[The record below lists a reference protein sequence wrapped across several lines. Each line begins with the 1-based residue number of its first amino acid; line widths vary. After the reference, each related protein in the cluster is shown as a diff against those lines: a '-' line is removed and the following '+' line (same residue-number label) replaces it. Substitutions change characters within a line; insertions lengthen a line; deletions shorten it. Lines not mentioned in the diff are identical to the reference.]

1 MLFRAHFET
10 TYRRISALLMH
21 WSYVFFALTHRYVY
35 LHLPSGQNGE
45 ISSLSVAVGPVAP
58 PVASGAVLTG
68 ADFKQCGGNPISSMM
83 GLGMSMT
90 CNADTTG
97 RYMYV
102 YNNLQTPTNIRIC
115 DVYIEGTIKTGRY

>member
-1 MLFRAHFET
+1 MACYYEHILKLHIEG
-10 TYRRISALLMH
+10 LD
-21 WSYVFFALTHRYVY
+21 VFLALTHRYVY
-35 LHLPSGQNGE
+35 LHLSSGQYDG

-68 ADFKQCGGNPISSMM
+68 ADFKQCRGNPISSWM
-83 GLGMSMT
+83 GGAMSMT

-115 DVYIEGTIKTGRY
+115 EVYIEGTIKTGRY